1 MVRLF
6 IELSDRDKRFLLI
19 LFLLIIVVI
28 ALIAVIGALITRLM
42 RWQGKRMD
50 DLTHDVVITNVIE
63 NKKQFLHYARMKNWR
78 LFFLQSWKPLTI
90 MLVVS
95 LVLLVRNMVTADW
108 SYNLVDY
115 NVTGFNTIF
124 FIFDFDDPNIY
135 HNFFGLNIICDWP
148 KVISYPHFSAEAWA
162 SYIFFF
168 GMVVG
173 GIWYL
178 VTLQCVI
185 ARTIRM
191 YRLASSMYHKS
202 LEGYNK
208 YGTPKPTTTTSATS
222 ATTTSSTSSES
233 TSTTETK

>member
-1 MVRLF
+1 MFRLF
-6 IELSDRDKRFLLI
+6 IEFSDKDKRILLI
-19 LFLLIIVVI
+19 LFLLIIVII
-28 ALIAVIGALITRLM
+28 ALVAVIGALITRVM

-50 DLTHDVVITNVIE
+50 DLTHDVVVTNVIE

-78 LFFLQSWKPLTI
+78 LFFIQSWKPLTI
-90 MLVVS
+90 MTAVA
-95 LVLLVRNMVTADW
+95 LVLLIRNMVTADW

-115 NVTGFNTIF
+115 NVTGFNTLF

-135 HNFFGLNIICDWP
+135 HTFFGINLICDWP
-148 KVISYPHFSAEAWA
+148 HVISSPHFSPEAWA
-162 SYIFFF
+162 SYVFFF
-168 GMVVG
+168 GMLVG

-185 ARTIRM
+185 SRTIRM

-208 YGTPKPTTTTSATS
+208 YGTPKTTTTTSTG
-222 ATTTSSTSSES
+222 ATTTTTE
-233 TSTTETK
+233 TTETKAESK